1 MESTKLPQEVIDQ
14 IKSIQQKNQA
24 IEAELGQIE
33 LVKLA
38 IKQRRLNAEQFLSE
52 LKDEEKTLAEFLEE
66 EYGKG
71 TINLEE
77 GTFIPNQ
84 LQEE

>member
-1 MESTKLPQEVIDQ
+1 MEPVKLSEEVIDQ

-24 IEAELGQIE
+24 VETELGQIE
-33 LVKLA
+33 LIKLA
-38 IKQRRLNAEQFLSE
+38 VKRRRLNAEEFLAE
-52 LKDEEKTLAEFLEE
+52 LRDEEKTLAEFLEK

-71 TINLEE
+71 TINIEE
-77 GTFIPNQ
+77 GLFIPNQ

>member
-1 MESTKLPQEVIDQ
+1 MELTKLSQEVIDQ

-38 IKQRRLNAEQFLSE
+38 VKQRRLNAEQFLSE

-66 EYGKG
+66 EYGNG
-71 TINLEE
+71 TINIEE
-77 GTFIPNQ
+77 GIFIPTQ
-84 LQEE
+84 SQEE

>member
-1 MESTKLPQEVIDQ
+1 MEPTKLSQEVIDQ

-24 IEAELGQIE
+24 IEVELGQIE

-66 EYGKG
+66 EYGTG
-71 TINLEE
+71 TINIEE
-77 GTFIPNQ
+77 GIFIPNQ
-84 LQEE
+84 PQEE

>member
-1 MESTKLPQEVIDQ
+1 MEPTKLSQEVIDQ

-24 IEAELGQIE
+24 IKAELGQIE

-66 EYGKG
+66 EYGTG
-71 TINLEE
+71 TINIEE
-77 GTFIPNQ
+77 GIFIPNQ

>member
-1 MESTKLPQEVIDQ
+1 MESTKLSQEVIDQ

-24 IEAELGQIE
+24 IEVELGQIE
-33 LVKLA
+33 LVKLS

-66 EYGKG
+66 EYGTG
-71 TINLEE
+71 TINIEE
-77 GTFIPNQ
+77 GIFIPNQ
-84 LQEE
+84 SQEE

>member
-1 MESTKLPQEVIDQ
+1 MEPTKLSQEVIDQ

-24 IEAELGQIE
+24 IEVELGQIE

-66 EYGKG
+66 EYGNG
-71 TINLEE
+71 TINIEE
-77 GTFIPNQ
+77 GIFIPTQ
-84 LQEE
+84 SQEE

>member
-1 MESTKLPQEVIDQ
+1 MESIKLSQEVIDQ

-24 IEAELGQIE
+24 VEIELGQIE

-38 IKQRRLNAEQFLSE
+38 VKQRRLNAEQFLSE
-52 LKDEEKTLAEFLEE
+52 LKDEEKTLAEFLEK
-66 EYGKG
+66 EYGNG
-71 TINLEE
+71 TINIEE

-84 LQEE
+84 S